1 LSDFTDMAELG
12 IRIAG
17 EPLAHR
23 LYHFVLG
30 CATLELIMPAQRFA
44 VRIRRR
50 KAERVIDLDWSPLAR
65 RLETPP
71 CEFSYSADRPRLV
84 CDDALHLVTA
94 EGLSPCTDCGRVFC
108 RACHR
113 EHCPKCQRPVVAATN
128 TVAQLTV

>member
-1 LSDFTDMAELG
+1 
-12 IRIAG
+12 
-17 EPLAHR
+17 
-23 LYHFVLG
+23 
-30 CATLELIMPAQRFA
+30 MPVQRFA

-50 KAERVIDLDWSPLAR
+50 KAERVIHLDWNPLAR

-94 EGLSPCTDCGRVFC
+94 EGLSPCADCGRVFC

-113 EHCPKCQRPVVAATN
+113 DRCPKCQPRAGVGNLTLSRPLATQPEDR
-128 TVAQLTV
+128 AKEKGALC